1 VYDENGPGTRS
12 PNAVSEI
19 PPSGEPALF
28 HLLHHFLTEYGYF
41 GLALLIGLE
50 SMGIPLPGET
60 ILVIASL
67 HAGQRGYSIAP
78 VIAAATAGA
87 IIGDNIGY
95 VLGRWLGFRFLLRAQ
110 GYLGLSDTRIKL
122 GQYLFMRYG
131 TLVVFFG
138 RFIAIL
144 RCLAAFLAGVNQL
157 AWHRFLAANAAGA
170 IVWASAVGLGAY
182 FFGRQFARVLGPFT
196 LVAFAL
202 ATITLVLGYIYL
214 SRHQA
219 ELEAKAELALPGP
232 LRGTPGRRA

>member
-1 VYDENGPGTRS
+1 
-12 PNAVSEI
+12 
-19 PPSGEPALF
+19 LF
-28 HLLHHFLTEYGYF
+28 HLLHQLLAEYGYF
-41 GLALLIGLE
+41 GLAFLIGLE
-50 SMGIPLPGET
+50 SIGIPLPGET
-60 ILVIASL
+60 ILIIASV
-67 HAGQRGYSIAP
+67 HAGHRGDSIAA

-95 VLGRWLGFRFLLRAQ
+95 VLGRWLGFRFLLRMQ
-110 GYLGLSDTRIKL
+110 GYLGLSDGRIKL

-138 RFIAIL
+138 RFVAIL

-157 AWHRFLAANAAGA
+157 AWSRFLVANAAGA
-170 IVWASAVGLGAY
+170 IVWASTFGLGAY
-182 FFGRQFARVLGPFT
+182 YFGREFTRVLGPFT
-196 LVAFAL
+196 LVGFAL

-232 LRGTPGRRA
+232 LRSKPGRPV